1 LRERDGEKAISL
13 KHLIL
18 KETMQIGQLATQTG
32 VSIQTVRFY
41 ERQKLLPEPA
51 RTESGYRIYSPEHVK
66 RLRFVLQAK
75 ALGFS
80 LAEIREILQ
89 MRERG
94 QCPCNDVVGFAE
106 KHLKEIRRQ
115 IADLTRFEN
124 QLTRSLRQWRGKAE
138 RYVSADAICVLIER
152 TMKLNPAEKP
162 DKRQTTNSRREPVRQ
177 S

>member
-1 LRERDGEKAISL
+1 
-13 KHLIL
+13 
-18 KETMQIGQLATQTG
+18 MQIGQLSKQNG

-51 RTESGYRIYSPEHVK
+51 RKESGYRIYSQEHVK

-75 ALGFS
+75 TLGFS

-94 QCPCNDVVGFAE
+94 QCHCNDVVGFAE

-124 QLTRSLRQWRGKAE
+124 QLTRALRQWRGKAE

-152 TMKLNPAEKP
+152 TMKLNPTEESETRNK
-162 DKRQTTNSRREPVRQ
+162 QTTSQREQVRQ
-177 S
+177 R

>member
-1 LRERDGEKAISL
+1 LLRERDGEKAISL
-13 KHLIL
+13 KHSIV
-18 KETMQIGQLATQTG
+18 KGTMQIGQLAKQTG

-41 ERQKLLPEPA
+41 ERQRLLPEPA
-51 RTESGYRIYSPEHVK
+51 RKESGYRIYSSEHVK
-66 RLRFVLQAK
+66 HLRFVLQAK

-89 MRERG
+89 MRERD

-106 KHLKEIRRQ
+106 KHLKTVRGQ

-124 QLTRSLRQWRGKAE
+124 QLTRALRQWRRKAE

-152 TMKLNPAEKP
+152 TMELNPAEKP
-162 DKRQTTNSRREPVRQ
+162 KTRHK
-177 S
+177 

>member
-1 LRERDGEKAISL
+1 
-13 KHLIL
+13 
-18 KETMQIGQLATQTG
+18 MQIGQLAKQTG
-32 VSIQTVRFY
+32 LSIQTVRFY
-41 ERQKLLPEPA
+41 ERQKLLPEAA
-51 RTESGYRIYSPEHVK
+51 RKESGYRIYSSEHVK

-106 KHLKEIRRQ
+106 KHLKETRRQ

-124 QLTRSLRQWRGKAE
+124 QLTRALRQWRAKAE

-152 TMKLNPAEKP
+152 TMVMDLAISAERQAKNRPTAQVLLVHRFAKP
-162 DKRQTTNSRREPVRQ
+162 SDEALRQC
-177 S
+177 